1 MKEISSTI
9 EARSTKEAQVWA
21 ESRYY
26 DDAEQWTW
34 LFWSEKHQFLPL
46 FKLLDTDNVIELA
59 CGHGRHSEQ
68 LLEHDEQVE
77 TCTLVDVLQ
86 SNIDFC
92 KNRLKNRAQCRFIKN
107 SGTAFTG
114 VADQSATAI
123 FCYDAMVHFHRSVVF
138 EYLSDMRRVLKPGG
152 RALLHHSNYA
162 LDPDDS
168 FADHPH
174 ARAFMSA
181 KLFETYVSKA
191 DLCLLGQRIIDWGGE
206 KNLDCIS
213 LVERSR

>member
-1 MKEISSTI
+1 MKEIPSQI
-9 EARSTKEAQVWA
+9 EARSVKEAEVWE

-26 DDAEQWTW
+26 DDAEQWTY
-34 LFWSEKHQFLPL
+34 LFWSEQFQFLPL
-46 FKLLDTDNVIELA
+46 FGLLDLDNIIELA

-68 LLEHDEQVE
+68 VLKYGGRVGML
-77 TCTLVDVLQ
+77 TLVDVLQ

-92 KNRLKNRAQCRFIKN
+92 KKRLKSSSKCKFIKN
-107 SGTAFTG
+107 SGTTFTG
-114 VADQSATAI
+114 VTDSSTTAI
-123 FCYDAMVHFHRSVVF
+123 FSYDAMVHFHRSVVLG
-138 EYLSDMRRVLKPGG
+138 YLLDMRRVLKSGG

-174 ARAFMSA
+174 ARAFMTA

-191 DLCLLGQRIIDWGGE
+191 GLCLLGQRIIDWSGE
-206 KNLDCIS
+206 RNLDCIS
-213 LVERSR
+213 LVERPR